1 MRREVPVHIDGARL
15 FDGAVTH
22 YGVTEADVDAVLA
35 ATADVLSDL
44 QALSQSR

>member
-1 MRREVPVHIDGARL
+1 MIEYPGGLIR
-15 FDGAVTH
+15 AVTH